1 MRYKEEIH
9 NYVQEHTREII
20 DTLKELV
27 RIPSVRGAAEKHAPF
42 GKECARML
50 EYICDLYERNGFK
63 TEFEADDGY
72 LLSYF
77 GKGEKSLGLF
87 AHSDVVQV
95 GNDWIHTN
103 PFEPIEKE
111 GYIIGRGALD
121 DKAAVVISLY
131 CAKMLKELNIP
142 FNSKL
147 VMFTGSNEETG
158 MEDIAN
164 YLKEHTPPDF
174 SLVCD
179 SGFPMYCG
187 NKSNIH
193 FVATSNVQLKD
204 ITEFGGGTDFNISL
218 GNATAKIDGEI
229 ITENGVSRHGALPEG
244 SVNAGYLLSKKLS
257 NIHELRD
264 SDRKQ
269 MKFISQILEKYYGE
283 IFDIESEDKYF
294 GKLTCTNGIIKTKN
308 GKISLCFDLRY
319 PYGLDAN
326 EIKSKIEEFF
336 KRNDWKVEIVSERE
350 GYIISKDDEYVKACV
365 SVFDEFFG
373 TENSS
378 VYYNAGATYAREL
391 PHAAE
396 IGVTLYGGS
405 PEGTPDGHGNVHQS
419 DECLNIEGML
429 IALEVTMQMLIECD
443 AMNRK

>member
-50 EYICDLYERNGFK
+50 EHIRDLYDKNGFK
-63 TEFEADDGY
+63 TELNRDGGY

-87 AHSDVVQV
+87 AHSDVVRV
-95 GNDWIHTN
+95 SDDWVHTK
-103 PFEPIEKE
+103 PFEPIEKD
-111 GYIIGRGALD
+111 GYIIGRGAWD

-131 CAKMLKELNIP
+131 CAKMLSELNIP
-142 FNSKL
+142 LDSRL

-158 MEDIAN
+158 MEDMTN
-164 YLKEHTPPDF
+164 YLKAHTPPDF

-179 SGFPMYCG
+179 SGFPMFCG
-187 NKSNIH
+187 DKSNIQ
-193 FVATSNVQLKD
+193 FVSTSNVQLKD
-204 ITEFGGGTDFNISL
+204 IAEFGGGSDFNISL
-218 GNATAKIDGEI
+218 GKVTAKIGNEI
-229 ITENGVSRHGALPEG
+229 LTENGVSRHGALPEG

-257 NIHELRD
+257 NSPELCE

-269 MKFISQILEKYYGE
+269 MKFVSEVLEKYYGE
-283 IFDIESEDKYF
+283 IFGIECEDECF
-294 GKLTCTNGIIKTKN
+294 GKLTCTNGIIKTEN
-308 GKISLCFDLRY
+308 GKISLSFDLRY
-319 PYGLDAN
+319 PYGFDTE
-326 EIKSKIEEFF
+326 EIKRKIEEFF
-336 KRNDWKVEIVSERE
+336 KRNNWKVEIVSERA

-365 SVFDEFFG
+365 DAFDEFFG
-373 TENSS
+373 NENSS

-391 PHAAE
+391 PRAAE
-396 IGVTLYGGS
+396 IGATLYAGS
-405 PEGTPDGHGNVHQS
+405 PEGTPDGHGNVHQP
-419 DECLNIEGML
+419 DECLNIKGML
-429 IALEVTMQMLIECD
+429 LALEITTQMIIKCD
-443 AMNRK
+443 EMNRK